1 MGFVELMER
10 KSHSKSG
17 QRIVDKMYDVLDAME
32 ELCEEVEDMEE
43 EFDERDG
50 GNGGNYSQRDDYR
63 HETDRE
69 RMMRNDMRERRGRR
83 RRR

>member
-1 MGFVELMER
+1 MGFVEFSER
-10 KSHSKSG
+10 GGRNDGGH
-17 QRIVDKMYDVLDAME
+17 RIVDKMYDLLDAME
-32 ELCEEVEDMEE
+32 DLCEEVEDMNE